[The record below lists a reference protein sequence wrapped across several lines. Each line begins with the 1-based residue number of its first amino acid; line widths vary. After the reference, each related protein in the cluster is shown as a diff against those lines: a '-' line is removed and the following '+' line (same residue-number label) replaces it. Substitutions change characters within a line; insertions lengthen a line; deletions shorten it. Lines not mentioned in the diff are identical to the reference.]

1 MLFEKS
7 FLYTENVRNLLLQ
20 QVMKGECRI
29 LREFH

>member
-1 MLFEKS
+1 MLFES
-7 FLYTENVRNLLLQ
+7 FLYTENVRNPLLQ